1 MTYKTRTSWP
11 LYSGSADL
19 RSNVSVKE
27 STYCDNHFIFHF
39 WEKHITGSSVSSYY

>member
-1 MTYKTRTSWP
+1 MTCKIRTSWP

-27 STYCDNHFIFHF
+27 STYCDNHFFFIFEHTNVRHC
-39 WEKHITGSSVSSYY
+39 WRE